1 MFKQAITL
9 LFVQVKGVLARLRR
23 AVRVKRKH
31 TGKTDYRGIPTHAC
45 PCGSMTFYV
54 IAVFEDFEISLYALD
69 AECYSCG
76 ALVTVPTPL
85 DKV

>member
-1 MFKQAITL
+1 MFKHTITL
-9 LFVQVKGVLARLRR
+9 LFVQVKGVLARLSR
-23 AVRVKRKH
+23 AIYKRKH
-31 TGKTDYRGIPTHAC
+31 TGKADYRGIPTHAC

-54 IAVFEDFEISLYALD
+54 IAVFDNFEISLYALD